1 MMVSR
6 MDIRGIIFDRD
17 GTILDITETFYH
29 FMLWKASLIGIALPR
44 RETVIKNLYNENFW
58 IELSGGDFTFRSI
71 VNEHFYEIPR
81 QFLHYS
87 TPYPG
92 LKNSLQ
98 ILYNSGVKMIL
109 TSSWSATEK
118 TKTLLKKH
126 EMLDYF
132 SYVFTADDVLKITGV
147 YETKLELMSKSFS
160 ILGANPDETVVVGDT
175 YQDVQVGKELGVKT
189 IGVLTGSSFF
199 RKKFQ
204 DLKPDLII
212 DSAANLPEALN
223 LL

>member
-1 MMVSR
+1 

-17 GTILDITETFYH
+17 GTILDITGTFYH
-29 FMLWKASLIGIALPR
+29 FILWKAYVVGIHLPN
-44 RETVIKNLYNENFW
+44 REMVLKNLYNEQFW

-71 VNEHFYEIPR
+71 VNEHFYDIPKR
-81 QFLHYS
+81 FLQYS

-98 ILYNSGVKMIL
+98 ILYDNGVKMIL

-118 TKTLLKKH
+118 TKEILQKH
-126 EMLDYF
+126 KMLDF
-132 SYVFTADDVLKITGV
+132 FRNIFTADDVPKITSI
-147 YETKLELMSKSFS
+147 YDTKLELMSKSLG
-160 ILGANPDETVVVGDT
+160 ILGTHPKETVVVGDT
-175 YQDVQVGKELGVKT
+175 YQDVQVGKELGVNT
-189 IGVLTGSSFF
+189 IGVLTGSSLF

-204 DLKPDLII
+204 ELKPDLII
-212 DSAANLPEALN
+212 DSAAFLPKVMG

>member
-1 MMVSR
+1 MVR
-6 MDIRGIIFDRD
+6 PMAIRGIIFDRD

-29 FMLWKASLIGIALPR
+29 FILWKTSLIGIPLPN
-44 RETVIKNLYNENFW
+44 RETIIKNLYNEHFW

-71 VNEHFYEIPR
+71 VNEHFYDIPR
-81 QFLHYS
+81 QFLQYS

-98 ILYNSGVKMIL
+98 ILYDSGVKMIL

-118 TKTLLKKH
+118 TKALLKKH
-126 EMLDYF
+126 GMLDYF
-132 SYVFTADDVLKITGV
+132 INVFTADDISKITSI
-147 YETKLELMSKSFS
+147 YQTKLELMSKSFS
-160 ILGANPDETVVVGDT
+160 ILGTDPDETAVVGDT
-175 YQDVQVGKELGVKT
+175 IQDVQVGKELGIKT
-189 IGVLTGSSFF
+189 IGVLTGSSLF

-212 DSAANLPEALN
+212 DSAANLPKALN

>member
-1 MMVSR
+1 
-6 MDIRGIIFDRD
+6 MDIHSIIFDRD
-17 GTILDITETFYH
+17 GTILDITGTFYH
-29 FMLWKASLIGIALPR
+29 FILWKASLIGIPLPN
-44 RETVIKNLYNENFW
+44 RETIINNLYNEHFW

-71 VNEHFYEIPR
+71 VNEHFYDIPQ
-81 QFLHYS
+81 QFLQYS

-98 ILYNSGVKMIL
+98 ILYESGVKMIL

-118 TKTLLKKH
+118 TKELLQKH
-126 EMLDYF
+126 GMLDYF
-132 SYVFTADDVLKITGV
+132 SYVFTADDASKITSI
-147 YETKLELMSKSFS
+147 YETKLELMSKSLS
-160 ILGANPDETVVVGDT
+160 LLGTNPDKTAVIGDT

-189 IGVLTGSSFF
+189 IGVLTGSSLF
-199 RKKFQ
+199 RNKFQ

-212 DSAANLPEALN
+212 DSAANLPKVLG